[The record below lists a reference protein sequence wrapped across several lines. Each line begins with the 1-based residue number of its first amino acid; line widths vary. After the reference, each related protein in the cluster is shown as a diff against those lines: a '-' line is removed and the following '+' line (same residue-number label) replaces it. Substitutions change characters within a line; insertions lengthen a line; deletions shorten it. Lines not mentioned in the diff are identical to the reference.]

1 MAIYSSL
8 MAAIWFVKS
17 IRIQKMS
24 KKYIIGLDGG
34 TQSSKVVIFDLDGNI
49 ACEGKKSLRPL
60 RMPKPGVAEHP
71 DDDLW
76 DTITEASRQA
86 MERFQGDK
94 KSIIGIGLC
103 TIRCCR
109 ACLKEDG
116 RLASPVL
123 SWMDLR
129 LASPYEHLDPQ
140 VKYVTTTSGYITHRF
155 TGKFKDTAAN
165 YEGAWPIDKDTWQ
178 WSDDPSVLDTFN
190 IPKENLFELEM
201 PGSILGYVTKEA
213 SKQTMMPAG
222 IPVVAT
228 ANDKAV
234 EALGAGLLPGK
245 TALVSLGTYIGG
257 MVYGEKNIQNAKTF
271 FSNLAS
277 IPNHYLYESGGI
289 RQGMWTVSWLR
300 NLFGED
306 VIKKAQSHGISPEE
320 VLNREAQEVAAG
332 SDGLMTIPE
341 WLAPPE
347 KPFKKGI
354 MIGFHGRHTRAH
366 IHRSM
371 LEAISL
377 TMKNHMDAMC
387 NELGIDLDRIIVS
400 GGGASGDLF
409 MQIFSDVFGVPA
421 VRNVVNDAA
430 GLGSAIC
437 TAVAVGAYDKF
448 ITAIDK
454 MVRIRDSFHPIK
466 ENTTVYDKM
475 NNDVYRHITG
485 FTDNILEK
493 SFPIFKQ

>member
-1 MAIYSSL
+1 
-8 MAAIWFVKS
+8 
-17 IRIQKMS
+17 MS
-24 KKYIIGLDGG
+24 KQYIIGLDGG
-34 TQSSKVVIFDLDGNI
+34 TQSSKVVVFDLEGNI
-49 ACEGKKSLRPL
+49 VCEGKKSLQPL
-60 RMPKPGVAEHP
+60 HMPKPGVAEHP

-76 DTITEASRQA
+76 DSIVVASREA
-86 MERFQGDK
+86 MAKFPGDPK
-94 KSIIGIGLC
+94 NILGMGLC

-109 ACLKEDG
+109 ACLKDDG
-116 RLASPVL
+116 SLASPVL
-123 SWMDLR
+123 NWMDLR
-129 LASPYEHLDPQ
+129 LARPYEHVDPK
-140 VKYVTTTSGYITHRF
+140 VRYVTTTSGYITHRF
-155 TGKFKDTAAN
+155 TGCFKDTAAN
-165 YEGAWPIDKDTWQ
+165 LEGMWPIDKDTWQ
-178 WSDDPSVLDTFN
+178 WSEDPTVLKTFN
-190 IPKENLFELEM
+190 IPKENLFEIEM
-201 PGSILGYVTKEA
+201 PGSILEYVTEEA
-213 SKQTMMPAG
+213 SKQTLIPAG

-257 MVYGEKNIQNAKTF
+257 MVYGEKNIKDAKTF

-306 VIKKAQSHGISPEE
+306 VVKKAQSLGISPEE
-320 VLNREAQEVAAG
+320 VLNKEAQTVAAG
-332 SDGLMTIPE
+332 SDGLMIVPE

-347 KPFKKGI
+347 KPYKKGI

-366 IHRSM
+366 MHRSM
-371 LEAISL
+371 LEAIAL
-377 TMKNHMDAMC
+377 TMKNHVDAMC
-387 NELGIDLDRIIVS
+387 GELDIDLEQIIVS
-400 GGGASGDLF
+400 GGGSSGDLF

-448 ITAIDK
+448 VTAIDK
-454 MVRIRDSFHPIK
+454 MVRIRDSFHPIA
-466 ENTTVYDKM
+466 ENISIYEKM
-475 NNDVYRHITG
+475 NNDVYKHITG
-485 FTDNILEK
+485 LTDTILKK
-493 SFPIFKQ
+493 SYPIFKQ